1 MALDHNNLID
11 RLASQ
16 IQENQFKTETESYDL
31 AKSIL
36 LKRGHID
43 EEGNLT
49 DLGLERQNLGA
60 EGRAIDR
67 AIKRYG
73 GKSID
78 YEYDY
83 ETNKVR
89 KRRQ

>member
-16 IQENQFKTETESYDL
+16 IQENQFKTEAESYEL

-43 EEGNLT
+43 EKGSLT
-49 DLGLERQNLGA
+49 ASGLERQELGA

-67 AIKRYG
+67 SIKRYG

-83 ETNKVR
+83 ETNRVR
-89 KRRQ
+89 KRKS

>member
-1 MALDHNNLID
+1 MALDHDNLID

-16 IQENQFKTETESYDL
+16 IQENQHKTEEESYEL
-31 AKSIL
+31 AKGIL

-43 EEGNLT
+43 EDGNLT
-49 DLGLERQNLGA
+49 DSGLERQLLGA
-60 EGRAIDR
+60 EGRALDR
-67 AIKRYG
+67 HINRYG

-83 ETNKVR
+83 DSNKVR
-89 KRRQ
+89 KRK